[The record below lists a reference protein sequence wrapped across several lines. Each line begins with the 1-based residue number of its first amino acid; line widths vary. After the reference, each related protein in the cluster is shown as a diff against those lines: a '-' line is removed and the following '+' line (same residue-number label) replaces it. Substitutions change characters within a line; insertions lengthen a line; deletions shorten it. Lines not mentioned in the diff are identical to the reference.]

1 MSKLG
6 IFGIV
11 LGILAVLGCLLMFF
25 KKSENPS
32 PVPTNEPVVEETILP
47 EEGK

>member
-6 IFGIV
+6 IFAII
-11 LGILAVLGCLLMFF
+11 LGVIAAVGCLLMFF
-25 KKSENPS
+25 KKSEAPS
-32 PVPTNEPVVEETILP
+32 PIPTNEAVIEETILP